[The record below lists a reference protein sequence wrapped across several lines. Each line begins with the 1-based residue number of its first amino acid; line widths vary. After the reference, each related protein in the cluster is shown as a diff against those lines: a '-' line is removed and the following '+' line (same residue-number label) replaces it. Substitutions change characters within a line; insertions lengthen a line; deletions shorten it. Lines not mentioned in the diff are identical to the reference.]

1 MPTTTWVPRALDDLL
16 RIIAPEPGRTSP
28 LLYVNAA
35 CYTIYRI
42 WSLHTKDATDHLDK
56 KLQEPLP
63 GYREYLK
70 DESTTSDPP
79 SEMQRAI
86 NCISAL
92 AVHTP
97 FSPEFL
103 DYLIG
108 QNLSVLIWLRQYLFD
123 PDACTE
129 ISSAN
134 KGSPG
139 NDAGVALS
147 ERIHEILLNWTRNVG
162 LEDGVRR
169 IKDAGDESDGDAY
182 ELDMII
188 TEAERSDIANALAK
202 KLADEEDEED
212 DIYDIDQ
219 GNLAGLPE
227 LLQGEYNPIQVRPFA
242 DIQNNFD

>member
-1 MPTTTWVPRALDDLL
+1 LPTSEWVPETLDNLL

-35 CYTIYRI
+35 CYTIFRI
-42 WSLHTKDATDHLDK
+42 WSLHTEDATDHLDK
-56 KLQEPLP
+56 RLQQPLP
-63 GYREYLK
+63 GYRAYLK
-70 DESTTSDPP
+70 EEWTTSDPP

-92 AVHTP
+92 VIHTP

-108 QNLSVLIWLRQYLFD
+108 QNLSVLIWLRQYLLD

-129 ISSAN
+129 ISSAS

-139 NDAGVALS
+139 NDAGLALS
-147 ERIHEILLNWTRNVG
+147 ERIHQILLSYTRDVG

-169 IKDAGDESDGDAY
+169 NFDAGDEDDGDEY
-182 ELDMII
+182 ELDMIVA
-188 TEAERSDIANALAK
+188 EAERSDIAKALAQK
-202 KLADEEDEED
+202 IADEEAEED
-212 DIYDIDQ
+212 DSDENDEERDAR
-219 GNLAGLPE
+219 LSD
-227 LLQGEYNPIQVRPFA
+227 LLRRE
-242 DIQNNFD
+242 